1 MCCVLFVFFCLPLVS
16 CVSNG
21 LSILDRPFGFLWR
34 CTVARINHHKKRTTY
49 VIYKDTQYSIY
60 LKNVKQQIFG
70 SWYGRHSIG
79 QPFNILIDRRNR
91 MCSGSWSLS
100 IGINISIKSSLPTAN
115 SSTLFLHVTVAV
127 LLDPCIRASSYRTN
141 CAY

>member
-1 MCCVLFVFFCLPLVS
+1 VKGHWSTEYIGIPLSGLTPSYMCTCPKQGPEFPS
-16 CVSNG
+16 TNKSQ
-21 LSILDRPFGFLWR
+21 
-34 CTVARINHHKKRTTY
+34 KRTTY
-49 VIYKDTQYSIY
+49 VIYNDAQYNIY

-79 QPFNILIDRRNR
+79 HPFNILIDLRNR

-100 IGINISIKSSLPTAN
+100 IGINISTKSSLPTAN

-141 CAY
+141 RAY